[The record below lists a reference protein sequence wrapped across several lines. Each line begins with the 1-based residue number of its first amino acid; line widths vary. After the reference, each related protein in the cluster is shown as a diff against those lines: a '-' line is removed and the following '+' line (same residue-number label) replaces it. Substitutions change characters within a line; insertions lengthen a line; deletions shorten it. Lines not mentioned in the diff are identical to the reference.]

1 MRSSLAGAFLA
12 FACLLPATVLAQSAP
27 HVQGQ
32 DFHSFHEALDGTLV
46 GSDAGGTYT
55 WANYGEYLASDFFLN
70 HGKRCGTAPRDAA
83 PNLAEA
89 QADCNSGNTT
99 VASQYD
105 PKGGATYVIPVVV
118 HILMTNNG
126 IGDIPD
132 SRVTSQID
140 VLNADFANVT
150 NAKIQFTLA
159 GITRTAN
166 RRWFNDKTDYYNTL
180 AWDTNRYLNIY
191 TNTAGGYLGYAYVPS
206 GGGVVGQAWDGVR
219 INYNAMG
226 VNPAY
231 PPYDLGRTATHEVG
245 HYLGLYHTFDSG
257 CHGGNCYQAG
267 DLICD
272 TAPEASPNYSSCG
285 IGSRNTCSGGGADP
299 IENYMDYS
307 TDACMDRFSAEQA
320 NRMRCT
326 MENFRVDLD
335 AGTPSAPG
343 QAGSP
348 SPSDGAGDVSTST
361 DLSWSA
367 GNGATSADVYFG
379 TSSTL
384 GAGDLLGSTSG
395 SSMSL
400 GGLAASSSYFWRV
413 DSVNGTG
420 TTAGAVWSF
429 TTDSGPPTGGDLF
442 YDGFESGS
450 ISSAWSTSGNV
461 NTTGQA
467 AYAGSYGAQI
477 RKNGSME
484 FQVDTSG
491 VSTATLSFRHY
502 VQNYDNGEALTVSV
516 NGAVVATLTNSSWAL
531 LDNISLP
538 TGGVVTVRFST
549 NPNRNNERARLD
561 EVRVVGN

>member
-12 FACLLPATVLAQSAP
+12 FAALLPATALSQSAP
-27 HVQGQ
+27 NSPGQ
-32 DFHSFHEALDGTLV
+32 DFHTFHEAADGTLV
-46 GSDAGGTYT
+46 GADANGTYT
-55 WANYGEYLASDFFLN
+55 WATYGEYFASNFFQN
-70 HGKRCGTAPRDAA
+70 HDKRCGTAPRDAT

-89 QADCNSGNTT
+89 QADCNSTNTT
-99 VASQYD
+99 VAAQYD
-105 PKGGATYVIPVVV
+105 PNGGATYVIPVVV
-118 HILMTNNG
+118 HILIHNNG
-126 IGDIPD
+126 SGDMPD

-150 NAKIQFTLA
+150 NSKIQFTLA
-159 GITRTAN
+159 GITRSVN
-166 RRWFNDKTDYYNTL
+166 RHWYNDNKAYYNTL

-191 TNTAGGYLGYAYVPS
+191 TNTAGGNLGYAYLPS

-219 INYNAMG
+219 INHNAMG

-231 PPYDLGRTATHEVG
+231 APYDLGRTATHEVG
-245 HYLGLYHTFDSG
+245 HYLGLYHTFDDG
-257 CHGGNCYQAG
+257 CHGGNCNQAG

-285 IGSRNTCSGGGADP
+285 IGSRNTCSGGGSDP

-307 TDACMDRFSAEQA
+307 YDVCMDRFSAEQA

-348 SPSDGAGDVSTST
+348 SPADGASGVATSAG
-361 DLSWSA
+361 LSWSA
-367 GNGATSADVYFG
+367 GNGATSSDVYFG
-379 TSSTL
+379 LSSSL

-395 SSMSL
+395 SSMSP
-400 GGLAASSSYFWRV
+400 GSLAESTTYFWRV

-420 TTAGAVWSF
+420 TTGGAVWSF
-429 TTDSGPPTGGDLF
+429 TTDSGPPSGGDLF
-442 YDGFESGS
+442 YDGFESGL
-450 ISSAWSTSGNV
+450 IGSAWSTSGNV
-461 NTTGQA
+461 SATGQA
-467 AYAGSYGAQI
+467 AYAGAFGAQI
-477 RKNGSME
+477 RSDGSMS

-491 VSTATLSFRHY
+491 VGSATLSFRSY
-502 VQNYDNGEALTVSV
+502 VQNYESGEALTVSV
-516 NGAVVATLTNSSWAL
+516 NGSVVATLTNSSWGL
-531 LDNISLP
+531 TDNISLP
-538 TGGVVTVRFST
+538 SGSAVTVSFST
-549 NPNRNNERARLD
+549 NANRNNERGRLD